1 MPCLQSAMTSMHQY
15 SRNPT
20 SPTAIPIKTIIACLE
35 LFLNVCG
42 LVLSAS
48 TARRYARLFG
58 GRYVIPSTSS
68 ASAVSCGCLRLKR
81 SLGVFCNSAAVA
93 YNVSE
98 PPPAPAVP
106 SNVSSSTEV
115 EEPPLLLSAA
125 LFNEPPPWPTPPP
138 PPARP
143 LPPLLLLICPVH
155 AQKLERGQSR
165 ANPQSKH
172 SDSALNPK
180 REGRTRNETS
190 LASLPHAFTRA
201 GLHTSSPSVFRYS
214 HHHRPSYRASCW
226 APANAPRPATSTCF

>member
-1 MPCLQSAMTSMHQY
+1 VGGWGGETDGRRVGGWGGWVPAGYKTTVSKTPHRHHY
-15 SRNPT
+15 SGTPPT
-20 SPTAIPIKTIIACLE
+20 
-35 LFLNVCG
+35 
-42 LVLSAS
+42 
-48 TARRYARLFG
+48 
-58 GRYVIPSTSS
+58 
-68 ASAVSCGCLRLKR
+68 
-81 SLGVFCNSAAVA
+81 
-93 YNVSE
+93 
-98 PPPAPAVP
+98 PP
-106 SNVSSSTEV
+106 
-115 EEPPLLLSAA
+115 
-125 LFNEPPPWPTPPP
+125 PTPPP